1 MRMTETRVT
10 EEGIDGLFQRFFRL
24 FEIIPYSILAL
35 GARFVVALFFFRSAL
50 TRVDLKF
57 DLLRFS
63 VVKETETIQASWLSI
78 PLPWTIKENQGFVFA
93 EYKYFGYEMPEWFQN
108 MSMHPIIWAES
119 FIPILLMIGLASRF
133 AAAVMCLMA
142 LMIGLVIYPQFFS
155 KETLAIAVLAG
166 LIMKGGPGVFS
177 LDAPIR
183 RMRWSDD

>member
-35 GARFVVALFFFRSAL
+35 GARFAVGLFFFRSAL
-50 TRVDLKF
+50 TRVDQKI
-57 DLLRFS
+57 DLGFM
-63 VVKETETIQASWLSI
+63 SI

-108 MSMHPIIWAES
+108 LSMHPIIWAES
-119 FIPILLMIGLASRF
+119 FIPILLMLGLAARF
-133 AAAVMCLMA
+133 SAAVMCIMA

-155 KETLAIAVLAG
+155 KETLAIAVLAAMV
-166 LIMKGGPGVFS
+166 MKGGPGVFS
-177 LDAPIR
+177 IDALIR
-183 RMRWSDD
+183 RVRWSNG

>member
-35 GARFVVALFFFRSAL
+35 GARFAVGLFFFRSAL
-50 TRVDLKF
+50 TRVDQKI
-57 DLLRFS
+57 DLGFM
-63 VVKETETIQASWLSI
+63 SI

-133 AAAVMCLMA
+133 SAAVMCIMA

-155 KETLAIAVLAG
+155 KETLAIAVLAAMV
-166 LIMKGGPGVFS
+166 MKGGPGVFS
-177 LDAPIR
+177 LDAVIR
-183 RMRWSDD
+183 RVRWSNG